1 MNTHTEENYLKAL
14 FSLSG
19 ESGEITVA
27 RLSKRLR
34 VKMPTVT
41 SMMKKLAQR
50 KLVLY
55 TRYEPM
61 RLTEKGKKAAL
72 LIIRKHRLVE
82 MYLVKKMNFSWEE
95 VHELAEQLEHLDA
108 PKFFDRM
115 DEVLGFPKIDPHGEP
130 IPDKA
135 GSLDLAEYRPLSRS
149 KEGDTVRLCSVSDAS
164 TEFLIFLNNRGLRL
178 GLKLKVRAVEP
189 FEGSLVVSYGRR
201 QAETLPH
208 TVCDRLLVE
217 RV

>member
-1 MNTHTEENYLKAL
+1 MTTHTEENYLKAL
-14 FSLSG
+14 FSLSE

-27 RLSKRLR
+27 RLSKKLR

-50 KLVLY
+50 KFVLY

-61 RLTEKGKKAAL
+61 RLTGKGRKAAL

-115 DEVLGFPKIDPHGEP
+115 DEVLGFPTIDPHGEP

-135 GSLDLAEYRPLSRS
+135 GSLDSTTYQPLSTC
-149 KEGDTVRLCSVSDAS
+149 KEGDTVRLRSVNDAS

-178 GLKLKVRAVEP
+178 GLKLRVRAVEP
-189 FEGSLVVSYGRR
+189 FEGSLVIRYGRR